1 MTLPVSDPTSE
12 PMTDRTDPLETALRA
27 LTWPTAANAQPPVLD
42 GDVTYTVADTP
53 VGPLLL
59 ARSDVGLV
67 ACSYDPADSVTARL
81 AAVVSPRVLRD
92 SRGRL
97 DDVRRGL
104 DAYFSGERH
113 AFDGVRVDLALASPF
128 ARSVL
133 GSLTDVPYGTTT
145 TYGAVAAKLG
155 RPSAARAVGR
165 ALGGNPVCVVL
176 PCHRVTGASGALT
189 GYAGG
194 LPAKRLLL
202 SLEGALGVSGGGEA
216 RP

>member
-1 MTLPVSDPTSE
+1 MTWPLSDPVSDHA
-12 PMTDRTDPLETALRA
+12 DPLETALRS
-27 LTWPTAANAQPPVLD
+27 LGTPAATDARPPVLD
-42 GDVTYTVADTP
+42 GDVTYVLTETP

-59 ARSDVGLV
+59 ARSDAGLV
-67 ACSYDPADSVTARL
+67 ACSYEPADAVTARL
-81 AAVVSPRVLRD
+81 AAVLSPRVLRD

-104 DAYFSGERH
+104 DAYFGGERH

-133 GSLTDVPYGTTT
+133 GALADVPYGTTT
-145 TYGAVAAKLG
+145 TYGAVAAKVG

-165 ALGGNPVCVVL
+165 ALGANPVCVVL

-194 LPAKRLLL
+194 LAAKRLLL
-202 SLEGALGVSGGGEA
+202 TLEGV